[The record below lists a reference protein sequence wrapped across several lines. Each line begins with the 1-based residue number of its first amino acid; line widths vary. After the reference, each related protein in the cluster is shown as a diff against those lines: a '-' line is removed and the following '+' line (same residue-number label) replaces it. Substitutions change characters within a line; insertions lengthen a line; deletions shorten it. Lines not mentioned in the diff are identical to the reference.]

1 MTNIFEWDE
10 KKAKSNLKK
19 HGVSFNEAKTVFE
32 DPFSL
37 TLEDPIHS
45 ELEERYLTI
54 GYSCQNRLL
63 LVVNTERQ
71 GNIRIISTRKVT
83 KNERKIYEENNEF

>member
-32 DPFSL
+32 DPFS
-37 TLEDPIHS
+37 HFRRS
-45 ELEERYLTI
+45 N
-54 GYSCQNRLL
+54 S
-63 LVVNTERQ
+63 
-71 GNIRIISTRKVT
+71 
-83 KNERKIYEENNEF
+83 F

>member
-1 MTNIFEWDE
+1 
-10 KKAKSNLKK
+10 LKIL
-19 HGVSFNEAKTVFE
+19 
-32 DPFSL
+32 SL

-83 KNERKIYEENNEF
+83 KNERKIYEENNEL